1 MSFEEALERV
11 SRDDSFRATVYAM
24 NTLLIQKG
32 IYTQQEFRTLFVE
45 WVEKENKKKHA
56 SDGSVE
62 RSKAASA

>member
-1 MSFEEALERV
+1 
-11 SRDDSFRATVYAM
+11 M
-24 NTLLIQKG
+24 NTLLIHKG

-45 WVEKENKKKHA
+45 WVEKENEKKRA